1 MESTAANWKRLATRL
16 YFEYRHINRI
26 ELDTHFRC
34 REACWQV
41 CSEWLGGAGRK
52 PANWET
58 LIAALNEAELSELA
72 KDLKIII
79 NF

>member
-1 MESTAANWKRLATRL
+1 MKSAAANWKQLATRL
-16 YFEYRHINRI
+16 YFEPSHIRRI
-26 ELDTHFRC
+26 QADTHFQS

-41 CSEWLGGAGRK
+41 CSEWLDGAGRR
-52 PANWET
+52 PTNWDT
-58 LIAALNEAELSELA
+58 LITAVNEAELSELA